1 MQYVMFLR
9 GINVGGI
16 RVPMGELRVCLAQLG
31 LTDIKTYLQTGNVTF
46 SSSLPA
52 AEIKSSVEKTLGE
65 EFHYEAFI
73 LLFPA
78 AIIEKVITQYPFA
91 ADDQTHRYAIFC
103 GSQDIINELAAYSS
117 ELIDT
122 VEAIAPG
129 ENVLY
134 WRAPKGSS
142 TDTFFSKILSK
153 SKYKA
158 TTTNRNLNTLEKMI

>member
-16 RVPMGELRVCLAQLG
+16 RVPMSELRECLKRLG
-31 LTDIKTYLQTGNVTF
+31 LADIKTYLQTGNVTF
-46 SSSLPA
+46 SSPLPA
-52 AEIKSSVEKTLGE
+52 AELKSSVEKALGE
-65 EFHYEAFI
+65 EFHYDAYA

-78 AIIEKVITQYPFA
+78 AIIERVIAQYPFA
-91 ADDQTHRYAIFC
+91 TDDQTHRYAIFC
-103 GSQDIINELAAYSS
+103 SSQDIIEELAAYGN

-134 WRAPKGSS
+134 WRAPKGGS
-142 TDTFFSKILSK
+142 TDTFFSKVLSK